1 MAMLTHILDRA
12 SMDAFNPGLFLS
24 PHWSDPLPA
33 QLNLFKLGGGG
44 GGGESSQVTFGVGEY
59 FKCKFP
65 LDKLWNLL
73 PLMKGTSGES

>member
-1 MAMLTHILDRA
+1 MLTHILDRA

-44 GGGESSQVTFGVGEY
+44 EGGGIKPGDIWSWGIFQMQIS
-59 FKCKFP
+59 P
-65 LDKLWNLL
+65 
-73 PLMKGTSGES
+73 